1 MLYVYFTKLKKG
13 RGGNGM
19 RGVCVF
25 IKKWIEKNTSDIGTW
40 YTGKYV
46 DGGMQIIEVQATL
59 G

>member
-1 MLYVYFTKLKKG
+1 MYFTKLKKG